1 MGRLEGKVA
10 IVSGS
15 ARGMGAAA
23 VRLFAAEGARV
34 LVTDVLE
41 EEGRQTAKEIGEAA
55 RFQRLDVT
63 DEASWQAAVDFCKE
77 AFGRLDIL
85 VNNAGILQQAPV
97 LEVSPADF
105 RKVLEVN
112 LVGPYLGIRA
122 CAPVMAET
130 GGGAI
135 VNISSVQGILGRA
148 GTPAYTAS
156 KFGVRGLTKTVA
168 LELGELGIRVN
179 SVHPGG
185 VDTALIR
192 GAMTDLPSEVLDKAH
207 AKLPI
212 ARVGQPEDVARA
224 SLYLA
229 SDESSYVTGTE
240 LIVDG
245 GLTAG
250 YRAGRTT
257 L

>member
-1 MGRLEGKVA
+1 MRLEEETMGRLDGKVA
-10 IVSGS
+10 IVTGS
-15 ARGMGAAA
+15 ARGMGAATA
-23 VRLFAAEGARV
+23 RLFAAEGARV
-34 LVTDVLE
+34 VVTDVLT
-41 EEGRQTAKEIGEAA
+41 EEGAQTAKEIGDAA
-55 RFQRLDVT
+55 RFQFLDVT
-63 DEASWQAAVDFCKE
+63 DESSWAAGVAACQE
-77 AFGRLDIL
+77 AFGRLDVL
-85 VNNAGILQQAPV
+85 VNNAGILHAAKT
-97 LEVSPADF
+97 LDTDSATF

-112 LVGPYLGIRA
+112 LVGPFLGIRA

-135 VNISSVQGILGRA
+135 VNISSVQGIWGRA

-185 VDTALIR
+185 DDTALIR
-192 GAMTDLPSEVLDKAH
+192 ESSGSALSNET
-207 AKLPI
+207 
-212 ARVGQPEDVARA
+212 

-229 SDESSYVTGTE
+229 SDEASYVTGTE

-250 YRAGRTT
+250 YGAGRTT